1 MYYENAPKL
10 RKGAQGA
17 YVCTFI
23 EKMIND
29 NYTCFL
35 YNSESVTS
43 SIGSEHLFVPT
54 RRRGIIK
61 L

>member
-1 MYYENAPKL
+1 MHPTL
-10 RKGAQGA
+10 RKGA
-17 YVCTFI
+17 VHTFI

-29 NYTCFL
+29 NYPCFL
-35 YNSESVTS
+35 HSESVTS

>member
-1 MYYENAPKL
+1 MHLYYVKVHA
-10 RKGAQGA
+10 
-17 YVCTFI
+17 VHIFI